1 MPSPAS
7 TRLTGHS
14 RGASRPSLDAHD
26 AGALS
31 PNAGRRRH
39 ARARLAIPARL
50 TTIGDT
56 LSCLIE
62 DVSVSG
68 ARLACPCSLPL
79 GTRCI
84 VECEIECLFG
94 HVVRTQGESCAIELI
109 EPLTRDQ
116 VVALR
121 RFSDSLPRR
130 AREELR
136 EAARAW
142 ALGLR

>member
-1 MPSPAS
+1 
-7 TRLTGHS
+7 L
-14 RGASRPSLDAHD
+14 GASSAQASL
-26 AGALS
+26 
-31 PNAGRRRH
+31 GRRRH

-50 TTIGDT
+50 TTIGET
-56 LSCLIE
+56 LSCVIE
-62 DVSVSG
+62 DVSISG
-68 ARLACPCSLPL
+68 ARVACPRALAL

-84 VECEIECLFG
+84 VECDIECLFG
-94 HVVRTQGESCAIELI
+94 HVVRAQGERCAIELI
-109 EPLTRDQ
+109 EPLTREQ

-130 AREELR
+130 EREELR